1 MTGTEGTPDR
11 PRPSGVARYR
21 TRGVPDLHH
30 RFIRDARSHDWEP
43 AEVVHRALRD
53 RPGTAPPSELSW
65 LIASGSTYAE
75 QVGMDVAAGLLH
87 ACPEG
92 DMKLVLATAVAD
104 EAKHSAV
111 FHHYAHAVA
120 GSVKDP
126 GDAVD
131 ELSRD
136 LWSLDDY
143 TARFLAHT
151 LAEGFAADEF
161 RWFDEGLRGDGL
173 GEVYRLVRRDES
185 RHVALGMAYLTH
197 GPGADRLRRLPAE
210 LLLAAEQVVLKHNDV
225 DKLASLVHRL
235 LPGTPA
241 PLVAA
246 RLRAR
251 HATRMRVLLNVRDD
265 RQDLSRHGKST
276 REHMEV

>member
-1 MTGTEGTPDR
+1 MVR
-11 PRPSGVARYR
+11 
-21 TRGVPDLHH
+21 
-30 RFIRDARSHDWEP
+30 
-43 AEVVHRALRD
+43 RALRD
-53 RPGTAPPSELSW
+53 RPEPAPPSELSW
-65 LIASGSTYAE
+65 LLASGSTYAE

-87 ACPEG
+87 ECREG

-120 GSVKDP
+120 GSVKEP
-126 GDAVD
+126 GEAQQ

-143 TARFLAHT
+143 IARFLAHT

-161 RWFDEGLRGDGL
+161 RWFVQGLRQDGL

-197 GPGADRLRRLPAE
+197 GPGAEQLRRLPAD
-210 LLLAAEQVVLKHNDV
+210 LLLAGEQIVLKHNDV
-225 DKLASLVHRL
+225 DGLAALVHRL

-241 PLVAA
+241 EQVAA
-246 RLRAR
+246 WLRAR
-251 HATRMRVLLNVRDD
+251 HTTRMRVLLNVRDD
-265 RQDLSRHGKST
+265 RAELSRRRKHI
-276 REHMEV
+276 RQIMEV

>member
-1 MTGTEGTPDR
+1 MAGTADALPGP
-11 PRPSGVARYR
+11 PRSTVAPYR
-21 TRGVPDLHH
+21 DRGVPDLHH

-43 AEVVHRALRD
+43 AREVHRVLRD
-53 RPGTAPPSELSW
+53 RTGAAAPSELSW
-65 LIASGSTYAE
+65 LLASGSAYAE

-87 ACPEG
+87 ECSEA

-111 FHHYAHAVA
+111 FHHYAHTVA
-120 GSVKDP
+120 GTVKGP
-126 GDAVD
+126 GEAQQ

-161 RWFDEGLRGDGL
+161 RWFVQGLREDGL
-173 GEVYRLVRRDES
+173 GEIYRLVRRDES

-197 GPGADRLRRLPAE
+197 GPGAERLRRLPAG
-210 LLLAAEQVVLKHNDV
+210 LLLAAEETVLKHNDV
-225 DKLASLVHRL
+225 DALASLVHRL
-235 LPGTPA
+235 LPATPA
-241 PLVAA
+241 AQVAA
-246 RLRAR
+246 WLRAR

-265 RQDLSRHGKST
+265 RVRLSRRRKHI
-276 REHMEV
+276 RETMEV